1 MKTFLWLCITI
12 LSWAILLI
20 LYADYN
26 TRVADFLCNTV
37 NYCKNIQDTDIIL
50 DQENETFTNMS
61 WFVDVIYTTWT
72 QLYEVSFDLSD
83 PQQQELFDKYSAT
96 NPTCEVDGPYGI
108 GGGPWCSNITWF
120 THTYTYPKLWLSVL
134 AYGRIIWTQDITTNP
149 WLFSP
154 YLENPFVWSSNSISF
169 SLQQW
174 LSVEIETISYREFK
188 NWETIDSIIEEAKT
202 KKIDGMSYY
211 TATEYDPQGVEGFKG
226 TDYILHSV
234 NYRDFKNNKDRNN
247 FYIFKPW
254 KSYYY
259 IIDRQWE
266 ETCIPVACGL
276 ASHGITY
283 FTK

>member
-1 MKTFLWLCITI
+1 MKNFLWVVFILWWAICLI
-12 LSWAILLI
+12 LS
-20 LYADYN
+20 ADYN
-26 TRVADFLCNTV
+26 TRVADVLCTTV
-37 NYCKNIQDTDIIL
+37 HYCKNTQESDIINQ
-50 DQENETFTNMS
+50 DQESIDIIWTEN
-61 WFVDVIYTTWT
+61 VIYTTWT
-72 QLYEVSFDLSD
+72 QFYEVSFDLSD
-83 PQQQELFDKYSAT
+83 PQQQELFDNYSKT
-96 NPTCEVDGPYGI
+96 NSTCEVDGPYGI
-108 GGGPWCSNITWF
+108 GGGTWCSNMTWF
-120 THTYTYPKLWLSVL
+120 THIYIYPQLWISLQ
-134 AYGRIIWTQDITTNP
+134 AYGDIIWTQDIINNP
-149 WLFSP
+149 WLLSP
-154 YLENPFVWSSNSISF
+154 YLENPFIVSADNISF
-169 SLQQW
+169 SWQQGGNF
-174 LSVEIETISYREFK
+174 ETETISYREFK
-188 NWETIDSIIEEAKT
+188 DWEKIDSIIEEAKT

-211 TATEYDPQGVEGFKG
+211 TSTEYDPQDVDEFKG